1 MVALLVLLAVV
12 VQLLDG
18 IPQLEYALTLTFTM
32 FDSENFI
39 INWLVLWWNRVDTVG
54 PSVGLLWWL
63 LAISNFVGL
72 HSDDA
77 EKEE

>member
-18 IPQLEYALTLTFTM
+18 IPLLDYALTLTLTM
-32 FDSENFI
+32 FASEKFI
-39 INWLVLWWNRVDTVG
+39 INWLVLWRNRVDNVG
-54 PSVGLLWWL
+54 PSVRLLWWL

-72 HSDDA
+72 HYDDA
-77 EKEE
+77 DKEE